1 MFHYRTELP
10 TENGHTVPVDLRVRQ
25 FFLYTGRPPGE
36 RLVLDDY
43 DVVYAEDGTEVP
55 VDVLD
60 EAVELAPRAAR
71 SIEAMI
77 IYA

>member
-1 MFHYRTELP
+1 MIHYPTEIP
-10 TENGHTVPVDLRVRQ
+10 TENGRASPVVLKIRQ
-25 FFLYTGRPPGE
+25 FFLYAGRPPGE

-43 DVVYAEDGTEVP
+43 DVEYPDGGSVP

-60 EAVELAPRAAR
+60 DAVDLTDRAAR

-77 IYA
+77 IYE